1 MGYSWGLFRPLPQG
15 EGTVFWLMSK
25 IEDNQKAPREETYVR
40 VLVSGST
47 GLIGSSLVRS
57 LERGGHEVVR
67 LLRPQSRTSAAGIM
81 WDPAA
86 GSLDA
91 SKVEGFDAVV
101 HLSGENIANRR
112 WSEEQMARIRDS
124 RIGSTTLL
132 AETLAGLDSPPSV
145 FACASAGGYYG
156 DRGDELL
163 DEDASPGAGFMAE
176 STKEWEDSTGL
187 AANAGIRVVNLRI
200 GVVLTAAG
208 GMLSRVLPI
217 FKLGLGGRLGS
228 GRQYMSWLT
237 RPDVIDAIVWT
248 LEHGDMSGPVNV
260 STPNPVTNSEFTRAL
275 GRALGRPALFVVPAF
290 ALRVMQGDLA
300 EVVTSSARM
309 EPARLRESGFEFR
322 YPEID
327 GALEWALG
335 DGED

>member
-1 MGYSWGLFRPLPQG
+1 M
-15 EGTVFWLMSK
+15 
-25 IEDNQKAPREETYVR
+25 R

-57 LERGGHEVVR
+57 LESGGHDVVR
-67 LLRPQSRTSAAGIM
+67 LLRPQSRTSANGIM

-86 GSLDA
+86 RSLEPGEL
-91 SKVEGFDAVV
+91 EGFDAVV

-112 WSEEQMARIRDS
+112 WSAAQMARIKDS

-132 AETLAGLDSPPSV
+132 AETLASLDSPPSV

-163 DEDASPGAGFMAE
+163 DEDAAVGTGFLAAA
-176 STKEWEDSTGL
+176 TKEWEDATGP
-187 AANAGIRVVNLRI
+187 AASAGIRVATLRI

-228 GRQYMSWLT
+228 GSQYMSWLT
-237 RPDVIDAIVWT
+237 RSDVVDATVWT
-248 LEHGDMSGPVNV
+248 LDHEDVSGPVNV
-260 STPNPVTNSEFTRAL
+260 SSPNPVTNSEFTRAL
-275 GRALGRPALFVVPAF
+275 GRAVRRPAVLAVPSF
-290 ALRVMQGDLA
+290 ALRLAQGDLA
-300 EVVTSSARM
+300 EVVTSSVRM
-309 EPARLRESGFEFR
+309 DPARLRESGFEFKH
-322 YPEID
+322 PEID

-335 DGED
+335 DMAR

>member
-1 MGYSWGLFRPLPQG
+1 M
-15 EGTVFWLMSK
+15 
-25 IEDNQKAPREETYVR
+25 R

-57 LERGGHEVVR
+57 LEGAGHDVRR
-67 LLRPQSRTSAAGIM
+67 LLRPQSRTSANGIM

-91 SKVEGFDAVV
+91 REVEGFDAVV

-112 WSEEQMARIRDS
+112 WSAAQMARIRDS

-145 FACASAGGYYG
+145 LACASAGGFYG
-156 DRGDELL
+156 DRGDALL
-163 DEDASPGAGFMAE
+163 NEDAVPGAGFMATA
-176 STKEWEDSTGL
+176 TKEWEDATEP
-187 AANAGIRVVNLRI
+187 AASAGIRVVNLRI

-228 GRQYMSWLT
+228 GNQYMSWLT
-237 RPDVIDAIVWT
+237 RSDVISATVWT
-248 LEHGDMSGPVNV
+248 LEHENLSGPVNV
-260 STPNPVTNSEFTRAL
+260 SSPNPVTNSEFTRAL
-275 GRALGRPALFVVPAF
+275 GRALKRPALFVVPGF
-290 ALRVMQGDLA
+290 ALRIMQGDLS

-309 EPARLRESGFEFR
+309 NPARLRESGFEFR
-322 YPEID
+322 HPEIE
-327 GALEWALG
+327 GALTWALRDTSG
-335 DGED
+335 YSLT

>member
-1 MGYSWGLFRPLPQG
+1 M
-15 EGTVFWLMSK
+15 
-25 IEDNQKAPREETYVR
+25 R

-57 LERGGHEVVR
+57 LESGGHDVVR
-67 LLRPQSRTSAAGIM
+67 LLRPQSRTSANGIM

-86 GSLDA
+86 RSLEPGEL
-91 SKVEGFDAVV
+91 EGFDAVV

-112 WSEEQMARIRDS
+112 WSAAQMARIKDS

-132 AETLAGLDSPPSV
+132 AETLASLDSPPSV

-163 DEDASPGAGFMAE
+163 DEESSPGTGFLAAA
-176 STKEWEDSTGL
+176 TKEWEDATGP
-187 AANAGIRVVNLRI
+187 AASAGIRVATLRI

-228 GRQYMSWLT
+228 GSQYMSWLT
-237 RPDVIDAIVWT
+237 RSDAIDATVWT
-248 LEHGDMSGPVNV
+248 LEHEDISGPVNV
-260 STPNPVTNSEFTRAL
+260 SSPNPVRNSEFTRAL
-275 GRALGRPALFVVPAF
+275 GRALRRPAVFVVPGF
-290 ALRVMQGDLA
+290 ALRILQGDLS

-309 EPARLRESGFEFR
+309 DPTRLRESGFEFEH
-322 YPEID
+322 PEID
-327 GALEWALG
+327 GALRWALR
-335 DGED
+335 ESAV